1 MTIASEARVRQDR
14 GEPPGNKLLPC
25 TPPRFSHLVAAEG

>member
-1 MTIASEARVRQDR
+1 MTTASEARVRQDC
-14 GEPPGNKLLPC
+14 GEPAGNKLPLC